1 MRPLTQIS
9 LRAWKQSDAPSVA
22 KYANNE
28 NIARNLRDGFPHP
41 YSLKDAENFIAKAS
55 TGDPKKQLF
64 AIDLEG
70 ESIGSIGAILGDD
83 IYRINAEIG
92 YWLAEDYWG
101 MGIISEALKQLSLYI
116 FNNFPDILRLY
127 AEPFADNRASGRALE
142 KAGFRLEATFKMNV
156 IKRGI
161 IKDSNIYSLLRTG
174 VQKRT

>member
-41 YSLKDAENFIAKAS
+41 YTLKDAENFIAKAS

-70 ESIGSIGAILGDD
+70 EAIGSIGAILGDD

-116 FNNFPDILRLY
+116 FN
-127 AEPFADNRASGRALE
+127 
-142 KAGFRLEATFKMNV
+142 
-156 IKRGI
+156 
-161 IKDSNIYSLLRTG
+161 
-174 VQKRT
+174 